1 MIQIHILRSADVDK
15 ETLQGVH
22 NYLAQFPGVMQFR
35 IVDAA
40 YRIGRHTDLSKA
52 DSEIESDFM
61 QSVVSEQQS
70 LFFQPYNDPQWKN
83 EGDDST
89 EWTDFFEICEHF
101 RVDKQISA
109 NDHVVMLSSK
119 RTANNWLMA
128 SDSNRR
134 NNYFI
139 ATEEWKLYNF
149 TEVLY
154 PIAYQLATGILKKFM
169 FQNENDYATA
179 RHLRP
184 IGCMLDHCQR
194 RKDFTIKMRT
204 ADVCVDCQQLIRER
218 HVPEELCLHVFRI
231 MEGIRSHILFKERF
245 SITRNSPG
253 LTIDNNGRTIRVREL
268 GNIILPFNPLENTLY
283 RFFLNHPEGIRLSFL
298 QDYRDEI
305 MELYQSN
312 KCYGSIEEINSRI
325 DDLLNPSSN
334 SASEKISRIK
344 RKILELVDEYMA
356 QDLLIQGAAGEVKRI
371 ALERSKVEYC

>member
-61 QSVVSEQQS
+61 QTVVSEQQS

-169 FQNENDYATA
+169 FQNKNDYATA

>member
-61 QSVVSEQQS
+61 QTVVAEQQS